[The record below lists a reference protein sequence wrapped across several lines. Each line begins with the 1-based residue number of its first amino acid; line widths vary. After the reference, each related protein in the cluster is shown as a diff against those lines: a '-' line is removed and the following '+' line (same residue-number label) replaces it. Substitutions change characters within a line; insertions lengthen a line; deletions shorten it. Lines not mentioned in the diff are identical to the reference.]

1 MVHIRVQRQWQYCAR
16 CNQLMF
22 EYFVSPDG
30 HFGLVSE
37 PGSEQARRKHEI
49 SCAACGAIYELLD
62 KVDATGQPVV
72 RKFRGA

>member
-1 MVHIRVQRQWQYCAR
+1 MVHIRVQRQRQYCVR

-37 PGSEQARRKHEI
+37 PGGEQARRKPKYHARRAGQCT
-49 SCAACGAIYELLD
+49 SCSIRSTPL
-62 KVDATGQPVV
+62 VS
-72 RKFRGA
+72 RW

>member
-1 MVHIRVQRQWQYCAR
+1 MVDVRVQRRRQYCVR

-37 PGSEQARRKHEI
+37 LGGEQARRKREI
-49 SCAACGAIYELLD
+49 SCAACGAIYELPD

-72 RKFRGA
+72 RNFRGA